1 MLRLKIACMSPAAT
15 SIHIASSTAEVADCF
30 PVISLLRPHLSGQ
43 DFVSAVERMQAQG
56 YCLAY
61 LCDREGVQAVAGFRI
76 QEMLRTGS
84 MLEIDD
90 LVTSQAGR
98 SRGYGGQLLQW
109 CYDYAR
115 QAGCSVVEL
124 DSAVTRADAHRFYFR
139 ERMHV
144 LAYHFSHS
152 LVPPHSG

>member
-1 MLRLKIACMSPAAT
+1 MPPEST
-15 SIHIASSTAEVADCF
+15 SIRIAASTAEIADCF
-30 PVISLLRPHLSGQ
+30 PVMSLLRPHVTAKAFLST
-43 DFVSAVERMQAQG
+43 VERMQAQG

-76 QEMLRTGS
+76 QEMLRTGL

-98 SRGYGGQLLQW
+98 SRGCGGQLLRW
-109 CYDYAR
+109 CYEHAR
-115 QAGCSVVEL
+115 HAGCSVVEL

-144 LAYHFSHS
+144 LAFHFSHS
-152 LVPPHSG
+152 LQPRPAA